1 MSGGVGVEGS
11 CLGKG
16 RQDRGLCR
24 GPEVRSIEHLPGT
37 RHFPFLSRRF
47 SPPPWAGHLIRSPG
61 SHRWLVEKPGFK
73 PGHSDP
79 KACVLSTASLWDG
92 RFSEKWKEQSQTIR
106 SQIHSKQQ
114 GAAPPGQGRA
124 PTLSIDT
131 SSPCTCPQPWTLHPP
146 METVSA
152 GREPWTRKKSWV
164 PALSAISDLGGTA
177 FFGLHGLIC
186 HLFEGRSWTT

>member
-131 SSPCTCPQPWTLHPP
+131 SSPCTCPPHRCPLSLPKAHHPSQRGPPDPGCTGRRCRLLPLCGHQLSTTALQP
-146 METVSA
+146 
-152 GREPWTRKKSWV
+152 
-164 PALSAISDLGGTA
+164 GGPTPR
-177 FFGLHGLIC
+177 GPQ
-186 HLFEGRSWTT
+186 R